1 MRIHLVPVGI
11 VKKYI
16 NEMDFDAGADLSA
29 STLIKRLSLPDKLN
43 TVCFKNGKRV
53 DPGYRFAGGDV
64 IKLVS
69 TFAGG

>member
-11 VKKYI
+11 MKKYI
-16 NEMDFDAGADLSA
+16 NEMDFDTGADIDA
-29 STLIKRLSLPDKLN
+29 STLIKRLSLPDKLK
-43 TVCFKNGKRV
+43 TVCFIGGKRV
-53 DPGYRFAGGDV
+53 DSDYRFADGDV